1 MNDIIR
7 LPFIN
12 INGKSVVFD
21 LSAELL
27 DLATTVERNIERV
40 NKMDGLD
47 FRTIVHDE
55 ANGSFMMYLKES
67 HELHDWYNAAK
78 VYEKEI
84 GNLHKL
90 LESLIINQFNET
102 ELITLSSEL
111 LSTVSTKGYGD
122 VTDKCR
128 VGLALMKDNVVMS
141 CFKDAVMFNNDEKF
155 SRIIKSKVQIE
166 HVSSLIKSVVLH
178 YYIYKAKPLSKCNG
192 ILARLTLLWCQHTRH
207 NMVIGKI
214 NPSSSFIEDYEWY
227 KEMIQ
232 QVEEES
238 DYIDITLYIV
248 KMLRTLISCTYN
260 MLDYS
265 DVANAVRKR
274 NKMIMFG
281 ILEKQRRS
289 VTG

>member
-12 INGKSVVFD
+12 IKGKSIVFD

-27 DLATTVERNIERV
+27 DLATTVDRNIERV

-78 VYEKEI
+78 AYEKEI
-84 GNLHKL
+84 SNLHKL

-102 ELITLSSEL
+102 ELVTLSSEL

-128 VGLALMKDNVVMS
+128 TGLALMKDDMAMS
-141 CFKDAVMFNNDEKF
+141 CFNNAIMFNNDEKLN
-155 SRIIKSKVQIE
+155 RVIKDKVKIE
-166 HVSSLIKSVVLH
+166 HVSSLIKAIILY
-178 YYIYKAKPLSKCNG
+178 YYIYKSKPLPKCNG
-192 ILARLTLLWCQHTRH
+192 ILARLILLWCQHTRH
-207 NMVIGKI
+207 DMVIGKI
-214 NPSSSFIEDYEWY
+214 TPSSCCIEDYAWY
-227 KEMIQ
+227 KEMIE
-232 QVEEES
+232 QVEEEI
-238 DYIDITLYIV
+238 DYINITSYIV
-248 KMLRTLISCTYN
+248 KMLRTFVSCTYN
-260 MLDYS
+260 MLDYTDIAS
-265 DVANAVRKR
+265 AVRKR
-274 NKMIMFG
+274 NEMIMAV
-281 ILEKQRRS
+281 ILESKGE
-289 VTG
+289 V

>member
-47 FRTIVHDE
+47 CRTIVHDE

-128 VGLALMKDNVVMS
+128 VGLALMKDDAAMS
-141 CFKDAVMFNNDEKF
+141 CFNNAIMFNNDEKF
-155 SRIIKSKVQIE
+155 NRIIKDKVKIE
-166 HVSSLIKSVVLH
+166 HVSSLIKAIILH
-178 YYIYKAKPLSKCNG
+178 YYIYKSKPLAKCNG
-192 ILARLTLLWCQHTRH
+192 ILARLILLWCQHTIH
-207 NMVIGKI
+207 DMVIGKI
-214 NPSSSFIEDYEWY
+214 TPSSCFIEDYAWY
-227 KEMIQ
+227 KEMIE
-232 QVEEES
+232 QVEEEI
-238 DYIDITLYIV
+238 DYINITSYIV
-248 KMLRTLISCTYN
+248 KVLRTFISCTYN

-265 DVANAVRKR
+265 DVASAVRKR
-274 NKMIMFG
+274 NEMIMAV
-281 ILEKQRRS
+281 ILESKGE
-289 VTG
+289 V

>member
-1 MNDIIR
+1 MNDIIK

-12 INGKSVVFD
+12 INGKSIVFD
-21 LSAELL
+21 LNAELL
-27 DLATTVERNIERV
+27 DLASTVDRNIERV
-40 NKMDGLD
+40 NKMDGID
-47 FRTIVHDE
+47 FRSLVHDE
-55 ANGSFMMYLKES
+55 VNSSFMLYLKES
-67 HELHDWYNAAK
+67 HELYDWNNADK

-84 GNLHKL
+84 NNLHKL

-111 LSTVSTKGYGD
+111 LNTVSTKGYGD

-128 VGLALMKDNVVMS
+128 TGLALMKDDVLTS
-141 CFKDAVMFNNDEKF
+141 CFKNAVMLNNDEKLN
-155 SRIIKSKVQIE
+155 RVIKNKVQVE
-166 HVSSLIKSVVLH
+166 HISSLIKAIILH

-192 ILARLTLLWCQHTRH
+192 VLARLILLWCQHTRH

-214 NPSSSFIEDYEWY
+214 TPSSCFIEDYEWY

-248 KMLRTLISCTYN
+248 KMLRTFISCTYN

-265 DVANAVRKR
+265 SVASAVRKR
-274 NKMIMFG
+274 NEMIMAG
-281 ILEKQRRS
+281 ILENKGE
-289 VTG
+289 V